1 MLASLRQSL
10 TARLL
15 LVFLVTSVIIATL
28 MVGSLFHAV
37 RSQWR
42 YAILPHFEQYLEYV
56 NEDLGYPPSKDR
68 AQELADR
75 LHINIYVDG
84 PGIDF
89 STTGSPLDS
98 DELEFREGSKRY
110 RKNRNQNN
118 FIPNVQIGEHD
129 DRTVLRNQTGEYRV
143 YYELQ
148 HQREHP
154 RHKEGMWLPL
164 LLLGLILG
172 GCYWL
177 LRRML
182 RPVQDIKK
190 AVRSMG
196 SGDLKTRVPVR
207 SGNDLGMLAGSINTM
222 ATDIEKLLDAKRQ
235 LLLGAS
241 HELRTPVTRAK
252 IAAQMLEQSTNR
264 DRIVEDLDEMESL
277 IADIMESERV
287 TGGHAALNLSE
298 VDLRLL
304 IQSVLDELH
313 CNEDVSTSFP
323 EGLLSLRA
331 DALRL
336 RLLFRNLI
344 GNALKHGSGKMSP
357 IIKVRLES
365 HHLYVEVTDFGAG
378 IEKQHL
384 ARLTEPFYRAD
395 PSRARATGGFGLGL
409 HISDLIV
416 QAHGGTMNIDS
427 TVGEGTTVTVRLPI
441 QAISE

>member
-1 MLASLRQSL
+1 MLGTLRQSL

-15 LVFLVTSVIIATL
+15 LVFLITSVIIAVL

-56 NEDLGYPPSKDR
+56 NEDLGYPPSEER

-75 LHINIYVDG
+75 LRINIYVDG
-84 PGIDF
+84 PGIEF
-89 STTGSPLDS
+89 STTGKALES
-98 DELEFREGSKRY
+98 DDLEFREGSRRY
-110 RKNRNQNN
+110 RKRRNQNN

-129 DRTVLRNQTGEYRV
+129 DRTVLRNQTGEYLV

-148 HQREHP
+148 HRREHP

-164 LLLGLILG
+164 LLLGLILSA
-172 GCYWL
+172 CYWL

-190 AVRSMG
+190 AVKVMG

-207 SGNDLGMLAGSINTM
+207 SGNDLGVLAGSINTM

-252 IAAQMLEQSTNR
+252 IATQMLEQSTNR

-287 TGGHAALNLSE
+287 TGGHAALNISAVAVPE
-298 VDLRLL
+298 L
-304 IQSVLDELH
+304 IDSVIDELH
-313 CNEDVSTSFP
+313 CTDQVETSYAEDVSAMK
-323 EGLLSLRA
+323 A
-331 DALRL
+331 DAPRL

-344 GNALKHGSGKMSP
+344 SNALKHGDSDKP
-357 IIKVRLES
+357 PV
-365 HHLYVEVTDFGAG
+365 VEVETVGKTLNISVTDYGAG
-378 IEKQHL
+378 IEPQHL
-384 ARLTEPFYRAD
+384 SRLTEPFYRAD
-395 PSRARATGGFGLGL
+395 ASRTRATGGFGLGL

-416 QAHGGTMNIDS
+416 QAHGGDMHFDS
-427 TVGEGTTVTVRLPI
+427 AVGQGTKVTVVLPI
-441 QAISE
+441 E